1 MTTQP
6 LTLTL
11 VGSRRAPFY
20 IRQEAIELG
29 EAFSELGYKARSG
42 GALGMDTYWLCQYD
56 PELATVYRHD
66 DRSYDARTVNTTRL
80 GAFDEAI
87 DIINRIVP
95 HIAYMDATARLL
107 HYRNAF
113 QVLGDDLR
121 SPSDY
126 LLYWSPLKNGVPVG
140 GTKTAVLLAKRVGI
154 PVLHLEHDR
163 MEIYKLAKIPY
174 VPPEAFDI
182 FSL

>member
-1 MTTQP
+1 MT
-6 LTLTL
+6 TLTL
-11 VGSRRAPFY
+11 VGSRKAPFS
-20 IRQEAIELG
+20 IRQEAMELG
-29 EAFSELGYKARSG
+29 KAFSDLGYKARSG
-42 GALGMDTYWLCQYD
+42 GALGMDTYWLYQYD

-66 DRSYDARTVNTTRL
+66 DKPYDARTVNTTRL
-80 GAFDEAI
+80 DAFDEAI
-87 DIINRIVP
+87 DIINRVVP
-95 HIAYMDATARLL
+95 HIACMDDTARLL

-126 LLYWSPLKNGVPVG
+126 LIYWSPMKNDVPVG

-163 MEIYKLAKIPY
+163 TGIYKLAKLPY
-174 VPPEAFDI
+174 SPPAKFDI